1 MVYSRARYNR
11 MAFGLLARWA
21 WRGFEISFTLS
32 ELIVKLMRARY
43 ERLHLSECWSRS
55 INSNVSRLMK
65 IKFDVKMEMGVE

>member
-32 ELIVKLMRARY
+32 ELIVKLLKRAHVTSDY
-43 ERLHLSECWSRS
+43 IYLS
-55 INSNVSRLMK
+55 V
-65 IKFDVKMEMGVE
+65 GVVP